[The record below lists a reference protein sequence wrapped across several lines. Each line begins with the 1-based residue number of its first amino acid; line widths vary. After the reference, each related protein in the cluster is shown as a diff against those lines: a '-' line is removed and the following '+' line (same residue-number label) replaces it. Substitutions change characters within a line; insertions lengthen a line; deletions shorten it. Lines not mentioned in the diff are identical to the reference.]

1 MTYFSITFFLFLNI
15 FIIIFPL
22 ISSQLD
28 DPSLSKLLACM
39 SIIHQELNSEE
50 PDPNIYSVTMLKC
63 YMTISDSQARS
74 LLMGIEAGKNPL
86 SKSEIR
92 KLTDYDSLKDL
103 SQNEVKQKSIELE
116 RTFKKFKK
124 MQEDIMGGKKPEE
137 MAEDYDDDY
146 DYDDEYGS
154 EQPSSINFLSL
165 IPKGFFGIIGIFS
178 NYISLFIVFA
188 LVYFLLLALRKMS
201 DSDKKIKKKKKKE
214 EPEEEDNG
222 EEEEQEEQDK
232 EENKK
237 SNNKKNSKNNK
248 SEKGK
253 KKDIKND

>member
-1 MTYFSITFFLFLNI
+1 MTNFSFTFFLFLNI

-28 DPSLSKLLACM
+28 DPSLSRLLACM
-39 SIIHQELNSEE
+39 SIINQEMNSEE

-63 YMTISDSQARS
+63 FMTIGDSQARS
-74 LLMGIEAGKNPL
+74 LLMGMESGKNPL
-86 SKSEIR
+86 SKNEIR
-92 KLTDYDSLKDL
+92 KLTDYQSLKDL

-116 RTFKKFKK
+116 RTLKKFKK
-124 MQEDIMGGKKPEE
+124 MQEDIMGGKKPED
-137 MAEDYDDDY
+137 MAEEYDDDY

-154 EQPSSINFLSL
+154 EQPSSINFFSL

-188 LVYFLLLALRKMS
+188 LVYFLLLAIRKMS
-201 DSDKKIKKKKKKE
+201 DSDKKTKKKKKKP
-214 EPEEEDNG
+214 EPEEDI
-222 EEEEQEEQDK
+222 EEEEQEDQDK
-232 EENKK
+232 EDNKK

-253 KKDIKND
+253 KKDIKSD

>member
-201 DSDKKIKKKKKKE
+201 DSDKKIKKKKKKV
-214 EPEEEDNG
+214 EPEEDDI

>member
-1 MTYFSITFFLFLNI
+1 MANLSIAFFLFLNI

-28 DPSLSKLLACM
+28 DPSLSRLLACM
-39 SIIHQELNSEE
+39 SIIHQEIKSEE
-50 PDPNIYSVTMLKC
+50 PDPNIYSATMLKC
-63 YMTISDSQARS
+63 YITISDSQSRT
-74 LLMGIEAGKNPL
+74 LLMGLESGKNTL

-92 KLTDYDSLKDL
+92 KLTDYESLKDL
-103 SQNEVKQKSIELE
+103 SPNEVKQKSIELE
-116 RTFKKFKK
+116 RTLKKFKK

-137 MAEDYDDDY
+137 MADDYDDDY

-154 EQPSSINFLSL
+154 EKPSSINFLSL

-188 LVYFLLLALRKMS
+188 LVYFLLLAIRKMS
-201 DSDKKIKKKKKKE
+201 DSDKKIKKKKKKV
-214 EPEEEDNG
+214 EPKEDDD
-222 EEEEQEEQDK
+222 EEEEIEKEYN

-237 SNNKKNSKNNK
+237 LNNKK
-248 SEKGK
+248 K
-253 KKDIKND
+253 K